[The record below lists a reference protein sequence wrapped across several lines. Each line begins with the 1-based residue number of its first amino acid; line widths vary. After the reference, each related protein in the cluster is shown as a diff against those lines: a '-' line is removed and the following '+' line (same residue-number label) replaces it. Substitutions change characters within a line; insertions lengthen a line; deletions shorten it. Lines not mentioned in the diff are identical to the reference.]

1 MKIKALDTNYTFELA
16 YQKFRDF
23 MKSTVNFKFGG
34 WLLKNKIKNNK
45 KKTFIIVAND
55 FSKCLK
61 TLKVSAF
68 F

>member
-23 MKSTVNFKFGG
+23 MKSTVFGG

-45 KKTFIIVAND
+45 KKTYNRC
-55 FSKCLK
+55 K
-61 TLKVSAF
+61 
-68 F
+68 